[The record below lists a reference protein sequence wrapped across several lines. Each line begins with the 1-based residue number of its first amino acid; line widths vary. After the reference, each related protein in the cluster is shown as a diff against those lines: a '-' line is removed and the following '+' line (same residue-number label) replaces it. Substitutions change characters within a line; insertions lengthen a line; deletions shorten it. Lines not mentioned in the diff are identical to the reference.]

1 MPHLTLEHTG
11 NVDPNVEFEAVFLRL
26 HSVLADA
33 GIKLANCKSRATVRD
48 LFYVANGTGSS
59 AFVHL
64 DVRFMEGVP
73 GESKQEIGEGV
84 LAVLRDCFGAPPG
97 IDDFQI
103 TVEIRDIERD
113 AYFKFPAGTLNY
125 R

>member
-33 GIKLANCKSRATVRD
+33 GIKLANCKSRAAERD
-48 LFYVANGTGSS
+48 RFCVADGSRSS

-64 DVRFMEGVP
+64 DVRFMEGIP
-73 GESKQEIGEGV
+73 DESKQKIGQGT
-84 LAVLRDCFGAPPG
+84 LAVLQECFKTPEG
-97 IDDFQI
+97 IDDLQI
-103 TVEIRDIERD
+103 TVEIRDIQRD